1 MSEFE
6 NGAVINV
13 EMTPKDNI
21 NVVIGEA
28 AKIEAQEAITYIKSG
43 KKEIEKA
50 VDDGINT
57 FDANATQKTNDFNDN
72 ASDKT
77 NDFNDNATNKTNDF
91 NDNYTT
97 KLGDFNT
104 NATNKT
110 NDFNT
115 NATNKTNA
123 FNGNAAI
130 KQAAVDASAA
140 EAKQWAIGDPTE
152 PTGNSAKY
160 WANQA
165 SSTVANCVTL
175 NTAQTI
181 TGYKTVQNDILFTN
195 DTERTIKLKN
205 YAPPGAQA
213 GAVRRQGCI
222 YLISR
227 ILKKLPVKR
236 STSLAGITIPP

>member
-77 NDFNDNATNKTNDF
+77 NDFND
-91 NDNYTT
+91 
-97 KLGDFNT
+97 